1 MILPTTYSA
10 ALLLLIVSMLCWGS
24 WANTQKLAGK
34 WRFELFYYDY
44 SLGVLLCAIVAA
56 FTFGSWLPKELT
68 FQDNFLIAGKRQMIY
83 GVAGGAVFNLANLLL
98 VAAIAVAGMAVA
110 FPIAIGLAL
119 VIGVIW
125 NYALNPQGNPF
136 LLFGGATLVIVAIII
151 NAFAYSLYVDA
162 KNRAARPVVP
172 ARPNTARV
180 PPPGAT
186 KGIVL
191 SLVGGVLMGMFY
203 PLVEIG
209 KEGDAGVAPYGIALL
224 FGVGVLLSTLLYV
237 PFFLNFPVQ
246 GNPINPR
253 LYLSGT
259 KKQHLLG
266 VLGGVIWMIGGIC
279 NFVAASSPVTL
290 QVGPAISYALGQGA
304 TLISTLWGLLV
315 WHEFKGAPGRVK
327 LLLGI
332 MIVVF
337 VTGLALISYAPLSG
351 R

>member
-1 MILPTTYSA
+1 MILPSTYSA
-10 ALLLLIVSMLCWGS
+10 TLLLLIVSMLCWGS

-68 FQDNFLIAGKRQMIY
+68 FQDNFLIASRTQMIY
-83 GVAGGAVFNLANLLL
+83 GVAAGVVFNLANMLL

-125 NYALNPQGNPF
+125 NFALNPQGNPF
-136 LLFGGATLVIVAIII
+136 LLFGGAALIIAAIMI
-151 NAFAYSLYVDA
+151 NAFAYSSYIDD
-162 KNRAARPVVP
+162 KNRAALPKDPRLRPK
-172 ARPNTARV
+172 A
-180 PPPGAT
+180 PPRGAA
-186 KGIVL
+186 KGIIL
-191 SLVGGVLMGMFY
+191 SLAGGILMGMFY
-203 PLVEIG
+203 PLVELG
-209 KEGDAGVAPYGIALL
+209 KQGELGVSPYGIALL
-224 FGVGVLLSTLLYV
+224 FAAGVVLSSLLYV

-246 GNPINPR
+246 GQPIQQR
-253 LYLSGT
+253 MYLTGT
-259 KKQHLLG
+259 RKQHLLG
-266 VLGGVIWMIGGIC
+266 ILGGLIWMTGAIC
-279 NFVAASSPVTL
+279 NFVAASAPSTL

-315 WHEFKGAPGRVK
+315 WHEFKGASGRVRI
-327 LLLGI
+327 LLAV

-337 VTGLALISYAPLSG
+337 VSGLVLISIAPLSG
-351 R
+351 TK